1 MQQRIIMNTYIILA
15 ALLLPFVTSAMQLP
29 DTPNSNIPGFILNT
43 QVDFDQDS
51 QASTINNSDS
61 DSDNESEAS
70 TVPGDGDF
78 DAEAMEVLED
88 FVTNGQGTKG

>member
-1 MQQRIIMNTYIILA
+1 MFKHIVFLSV
-15 ALLLPFVTSAMQLP
+15 LFSFVAFSMQLP
-29 DTPNSNIPGFILNT
+29 DTPISDISILTVST
-43 QVDFDQDS
+43 QVDSDQES
-51 QASTINNSDS
+51 HASTINNSDDDS
-61 DSDNESEAS
+61 DFDNESEAS